1 MTNSLSK
8 HIALAGLTLSLLTTA
23 ALAKPVGPNDKAASS
38 VTSGEKT
45 WVIKHLQGGAEEV
58 RLGQLAATKGTN
70 PKVKEF
76 GKHMVGD
83 HSKAGTELKMLA
95 DKKGIKI
102 PAKDS
107 KSDKDF
113 DKLNKLSGAD
123 FDKQYVDMMVADH
136 KADVAAFQKEAE
148 KGSDPNLKAWAGKTL
163 PTLQSHLKM
172 IQEIQSSMG
181 KK

>member
-1 MTNSLSK
+1 MTNSIYK
-8 HIALAGLTLSLLTTA
+8 HITLAGLGICLLATA
-23 ALAKPVGPNDKAASS
+23 AIAKPMGSDDKAASS
-38 VTSGEKT
+38 VTSGERR
-45 WVIKHLQGGAEEV
+45 WVIKHFQGGMEEV
-58 RLGQLAATKGTN
+58 RLGQLASTKGTN

-76 GKHMVGD
+76 GKHMVDD
-83 HSKAGTELKMLA
+83 HSKADTELKMLA

-123 FDKQYVDMMVADH
+123 FDKQYVAMMVSDH
-136 KADVAAFQKEAE
+136 KADVAAFQKEAD
-148 KGSDPNLKAWAGKTL
+148 KGNDPNLKAWAGKTL
-163 PTLQSHLKM
+163 PTLQSHLTM
-172 IQEIQSSMG
+172 IQDLQNSMG